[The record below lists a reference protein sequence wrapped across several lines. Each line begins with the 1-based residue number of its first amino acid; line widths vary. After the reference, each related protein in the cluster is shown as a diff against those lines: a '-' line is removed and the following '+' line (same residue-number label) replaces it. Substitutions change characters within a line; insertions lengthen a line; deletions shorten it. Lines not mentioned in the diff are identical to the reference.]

1 MRGPLY
7 AAAAPLAQ
15 RTRSLHRA
23 KTTGADATAT
33 ITILAA
39 ATNPLP
45 NRVADIGCGRGTTTV
60 ALARQYPSAAIVAV
74 DQSPALLAVVADRLR
89 AQNHE
94 ALLVSA
100 DFTGF
105 EGSLPT
111 STWPSRRSA
120 STTPPTPSRPS
131 PRSPVTSST

>member
-1 MRGPLY
+1 M
-7 AAAAPLAQ
+7 
-15 RTRSLHRA
+15 
-23 KTTGADATAT
+23 
-33 ITILAA
+33 AA